1 MLTNVPQGVSRMA
14 RNVIINHP
22 NTFNCQ
28 VFRKK
33 ITRPGP
39 ESGGMPTMGGLA
51 VMSSDDEEQIEWEF
65 IGNGYAMQAEQFGPA
80 VMMDRMDA
88 NNNAGDEFRFLI
100 EPEEAPGLPESF
112 EVKKN
117 DIALILLGEE
127 VRIAYEVVQVETT
140 INIPPYVMRYVM
152 NRRGDLDVFRAPEVE
167 PDPGVEPPSGEP
179 AP

>member
-1 MLTNVPQGVSRMA
+1 MLTNVPQGVNRMA
-14 RNVIINHP
+14 RNVIVNHP

-33 ITRPGP
+33 VTRPGDL
-39 ESGGMPTMGGLA
+39 SGGMPKLGGLG
-51 VMSSDDEEQIEWEF
+51 VMSSDDEEQVEWEF
-65 IGNGYAMQAEQFGPA
+65 IGNGYTMQAEQFGPA
-80 VMMDRMDA
+80 YMMDRQDA
-88 NNNAGDEFRFLI
+88 NNNGGDEFRFLI
-100 EPEEAPGLPESF
+100 EPEEAPGMPGSF

-152 NRRGDLDVFRAPEVE
+152 NRRGDLDVFRAPDADVE
-167 PDPGVEPPSGEP
+167 PGVEPPMDGSTL
-179 AP
+179 

>member
-1 MLTNVPQGVSRMA
+1 MA

-28 VFRKK
+28 VFRKRV
-33 ITRPGP
+33 TRPGP

-51 VMSSDDEEQIEWEF
+51 VMSSDDEEQVKWEF
-65 IGNGYAMQAEQFGPA
+65 IGNGYTMQAEQFNPS

-88 NNNAGDEFRFLI
+88 NNNSGDEFRFLI
-100 EPEEAPGLPESF
+100 EPAEAPGMPNSF

-117 DIALILLGEE
+117 DVALIMLGEG
-127 VRIAYEVVQVETT
+127 VRVAYEVVQVETT

-152 NRRGDLDVFRAPEVE
+152 NRRGDMDTFSALDFE
-167 PDPGVEPPSGEP
+167 PGPGAEPPSGEP